1 MGTDQSKS
9 SSSTNFNLTG
19 TSEFMDRTDKI
30 ISDAT
35 ELHAMQNFITKKI
48 FQMESSENI
57 KQSEVR
63 LSSNI
68 SHSLLCR
75 ALYGYKVPP
84 SLLLHYENGNGINVL
99 IKKLDNKSLN

>member
-63 LSSNI
+63 LSSD
-68 SHSLLCR
+68 
-75 ALYGYKVPP
+75 GYKVPP